1 MKIIC
6 FAVTFAMR
14 RNFCVENARDKIF
27 NFYFSIRT
35 RFVPRLRFVSRFC
48 PQSDKPEFLSI
59 GKMRRVD
66 MQTYQRS
73 LITYENVS
81 DSCAQAHEELIVGVN
96 KLRQWQSGHCR
107 CAYQC

>member
-1 MKIIC
+1 MKIIS
-6 FAVTFAMR
+6 FAVTFALR
-14 RNFCVENARDKIF
+14 RTFCVENVGDKIF

-35 RFVPRLRFVSRFC
+35 RFVPRQWFVSRFC

-66 MQTYQRS
+66 MHTYQCS
-73 LITYENVS
+73 LITYENVFYPL
-81 DSCAQAHEELIVGVN
+81 AQTHEELIVWVN

-107 CAYQC
+107 C